1 MSRFLN
7 KVALITGGSSG
18 IGQATAEL
26 FAREGAKVAIAAR
39 RVEEGQ
45 RVAERIRAA
54 GGSAIFIRTDVSKAE
69 DCRAAV
75 AQTVEAFG
83 RLDIAFNNAGITMLG
98 KPLVD
103 YEEAEWDRLMSINL
117 KGVFLGMKYQ
127 IPEMLKAGG
136 GAIVNTSS
144 VFGLVG
150 AKGIVA
156 YQTAKHGLLGLTKA
170 AALEY
175 CDQNIRVNSV
185 CPAATESEMLDHVL
199 TVPGVED
206 WFKAT
211 HPMGRFSKA
220 SEVAETVLFL
230 ASNAASYVTGAAL
243 TVDGGFTI
251 P

>member
-7 KVALITGGSSG
+7 KVALVTGGSSG
-18 IGQATAEL
+18 IGEATAEL

-39 RVEEGQ
+39 RVEQGQ

-54 GGSAIFIRTDVSKAE
+54 GGSAIFVRTDVSQEK
-69 DCRAAV
+69 DCKAAV
-75 AQTVEAFG
+75 TQTVEAFG
-83 RLDIAFNNAGITMLG
+83 RLDIAFNNAGIDILG
-98 KPLVD
+98 KALVD
-103 YEEAEWDRLMSINL
+103 YEEAEWDRLMGINL
-117 KGVFLGMKYQ
+117 KGVFLSMKCE

-150 AKGIVA
+150 GKGIVA

-175 CDQNIRVNSV
+175 SDRSIRVNSV
-185 CPAATESEMLDHVL
+185 CPAATESEMLDRAL
-199 TVPGVED
+199 ATPGVED
-206 WFKAT
+206 WFKAA
-211 HPMGRFSKA
+211 HPIGRFSKA
-220 SEVAETVLFL
+220 SEVAEAVLFL
-230 ASNAASYVTGAAL
+230 ASDAASYITGAAL